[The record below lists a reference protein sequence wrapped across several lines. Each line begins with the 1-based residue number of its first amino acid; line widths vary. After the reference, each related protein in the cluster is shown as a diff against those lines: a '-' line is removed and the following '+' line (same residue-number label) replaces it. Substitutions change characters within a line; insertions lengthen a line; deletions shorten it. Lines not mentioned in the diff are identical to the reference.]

1 MLDENENEIDDF
13 SITEDEG
20 FLQELTEEIW
30 KEDFDKVGYIYIGV
44 GDEPEGCTS
53 RVYKDKHREFV
64 GLDENY
70 KLIVKG
76 VATGKRICMKKINSY
91 GRLVIIAGPNGSGKS
106 TLTRKLYEHH
116 LLPDLYI
123 NPDDIAKEINSS
135 DPGSVQIA
143 AGRKAVKLRESYL
156 ASGKSFAMETTL
168 SGVSEISFIKKA
180 IFQ

>member
-1 MLDENENEIDDF
+1 MLDGNEVENEDDDF
-13 SITEDEG
+13 SITEDEE

-76 VATGKRICMKKINSY
+76 VATDFDWEK
-91 GRLVIIAGPNGSGKS
+91 
-106 TLTRKLYEHH
+106 
-116 LLPDLYI
+116 DLHEK
-123 NPDDIAKEINSS
+123 N
-135 DPGSVQIA
+135 
-143 AGRKAVKLRESYL
+143 
-156 ASGKSFAMETTL
+156 
-168 SGVSEISFIKKA
+168 
-180 IFQ
+180 

>member
-70 KLIVKG
+70 RLIVSG
-76 VATGKRICMKKINSY
+76 VATDFDWEK
-91 GRLVIIAGPNGSGKS
+91 
-106 TLTRKLYEHH
+106 
-116 LLPDLYI
+116 DLHEK
-123 NPDDIAKEINSS
+123 N
-135 DPGSVQIA
+135 
-143 AGRKAVKLRESYL
+143 
-156 ASGKSFAMETTL
+156 
-168 SGVSEISFIKKA
+168 
-180 IFQ
+180 